1 MSRAPAAHVERHR
14 ARLHQHLR
22 ELRAAA
28 RRRVAE
34 GERGAAARATVLA
47 RKVAATEL
55 AAQRGR
61 LRAHGDGAALSR
73 ASAAGLERRRRD
85 LDRLAV
91 ALAAHDPQRTLERG
105 FALVEDV
112 AGRPVVSAAAARAE
126 PALVVRLHDG
136 RVPVR
141 PERPVG

>member
-1 MSRAPAAHVERHR
+1 M
-14 ARLHQHLR
+14 
-22 ELRAAA
+22 
-28 RRRVAE
+28 AE
-34 GERGAAARATVLA
+34 GERAAAGGATALA
-47 RKVAATEL
+47 RKVAAAEL
-55 AAQRGR
+55 AAQPRT
-61 LRAHGDGAALSR
+61 RAGAGDGAALSR

-105 FALVEDV
+105 FALVEDA
-112 AGRPVVSAAAARAE
+112 AGRPVVSAEAARAE

-136 RVPVR
+136 RVSVR